1 MGLRINSNNSALTI
15 QRQLE
20 QTNRSLL
27 GGLRGLSSGLRINRA
42 ADDAAGLAIAEGFRA
57 DVRQANEEAASLQT
71 GANYLQT
78 ADGGL
83 SVQQEGLQRVR
94 ELAVQAGNGTLT
106 DDQRAALNNEAQQI
120 LEGID
125 QTAAQTEFNGQALL
139 DGSQT
144 GVPVDPGGN
153 VELTINESTT
163 SSLGVSGVDIS
174 TQAGAAA
181 ALDQV
186 DTAITNVSQNRAA
199 VGAQQNR
206 VDRAMNQREI
216 AAQNSA
222 EAESAIRDLD
232 VARATIES
240 TRNQVLLQAGTASL
254 AQSNL
259 QGETAARLL
268 GS

>member
-20 QTNRSLL
+20 QTNRRLL

-57 DVRQANEEAASLQT
+57 DVLQANQEAENLQY

-78 ADGGL
+78 AEGGL

-94 ELAVQAGNGTLT
+94 ELAVQAANGTMN
-106 DDQRAALNNEAQQI
+106 DEQRAALNQEAQQI

-125 QTAAQTEFNGQALL
+125 QTAAQTEFNGQTLL

-144 GVPVDPGGN
+144 GVPIDPQGN
-153 VELTINESTT
+153 VELNIGESTT
-163 SSLGVSGVDIS
+163 TSLGVSGVDIS

-186 DTAITNVSQNRAA
+186 DTAVTNVAQNRAN

-206 VDRAMNQREI
+206 VESAMNQREI
-216 AAQNSA
+216 AAQSSA
-222 EAESAIRDLD
+222 EAEAAIRDLD
-232 VARATIES
+232 IARATIES
-240 TRNQVLLQAGTASL
+240 TRNQILLQAGTATL
-254 AQSNL
+254 LQSNL

>member
-1 MGLRINSNNSALTI
+1 MGLRINSNDSALTI
-15 QRQLE
+15 QRQVE
-20 QTNRSLL
+20 QTNRRLL

-57 DVRQANEEAASLQT
+57 DVRQANQEAASLQT

-94 ELAVQAGNGTLT
+94 ELAVQAANGTLN
-106 DDQRAALNNEAQQI
+106 DDQRAALNQEAQQI

-144 GVPVDPGGN
+144 GVPVVPGGN
-153 VELTINESTT
+153 VELTIDESTT
-163 SSLGVSGVDIS
+163 ASMGVSGVDLG
-174 TQAGAAA
+174 TQADAAA
-181 ALDQV
+181 ALEQV
-186 DTAITNVSQNRAA
+186 DTAITNVARNRAN

-206 VDRAMNQREI
+206 VEAAFDQREI
-216 AAQNSA
+216 AAQRGA
-222 EAESAIRDLD
+222 EAEAAIRDLD

-240 TRNQVLLQAGTASL
+240 TRNQILLKAGTASL
-254 AQSNL
+254 LQSNL

>member
-1 MGLRINSNNSALTI
+1 MGLRINSNNSALSI
-15 QRQLE
+15 QRQVE
-20 QTNRSLL
+20 QTSRRQV

-42 ADDAAGLAIAEGFRA
+42 ADDAAGLAIAEGFRS
-57 DVRQANEEAASLQT
+57 DVLQANQEAASFQT
-71 GANYLQT
+71 GSNYLQT

-106 DDQRAALNNEAQQI
+106 DDQRAALNQEAQQI

-125 QTAAQTEFNGQALL
+125 QTAAQTEFNGQTLL

-144 GVPVDPGGN
+144 GVPVDAEGN
-153 VELTINESTT
+153 VELTIDESTT
-163 SSLGVSGVDIS
+163 SSLGVSGVDLS

-186 DTAITNVSQNRAA
+186 DSALANVAQNRAN

-206 VDRAMNQREI
+206 VESAINQREI

-232 VARATIES
+232 FARATIES
-240 TRNQVLLQAGTASL
+240 TRNQILLEAGTAAL